1 MQSNDRMTKIY
12 RYWRQAHR
20 CFANYAGTRE
30 GIKNKID
37 RNPIKVYTWK
47 NMLTITQKDYQR
59 LLRRQ
64 DKIEAEL
71 NLVKKVVHEQ
81 VEEERIHP
89 KILKRW
95 ERISRDLDR
104 GKGRSFSS
112 LFEMK
117 RWLKNL

>member
-1 MQSNDRMTKIY
+1 MIEWQKYMDIR
-12 RYWRQAHR
+12 
-20 CFANYAGTRE
+20 
-30 GIKNKID
+30 ID
-37 RNPIKVYTWK
+37 GNPIKVYTWK
-47 NMLTITQKDYQR
+47 NMPTITQKDYQR

-64 DKIEAEL
+64 DKVEAEL

-81 VEEERIHP
+81 VEEERIYP